1 MLLLPLSTTAAGA
14 PESCGGCAV
23 CFGYGLPV
31 KSMFLKLSTSS
42 DALLLPAAGA
52 AAPSAEAR
60 SSPPAR
66 CGSMLASVFA
76 KGFAGTTDGLSAG
89 KLVPDAVLELAMPS
103 PAAIS

>member
-1 MLLLPLSTTAAGA
+1 M
-14 PESCGGCAV
+14 
-23 CFGYGLPV
+23 PV
-31 KSMFLKLSTSS
+31 NSMFLKLSTSS
-42 DALLLPAAGA
+42 DALLLPVAGA
-52 AAPSAEAR
+52 AAPSAAAR